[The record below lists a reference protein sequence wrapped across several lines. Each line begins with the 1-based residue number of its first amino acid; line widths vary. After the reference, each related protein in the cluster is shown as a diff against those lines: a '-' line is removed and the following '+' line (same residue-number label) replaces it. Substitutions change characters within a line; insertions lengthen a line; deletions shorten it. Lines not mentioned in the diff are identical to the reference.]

1 MKFKYFTYKEFDCN
15 SGEGKGVDNMNE
27 SFICMLDDARERAGI
42 PFNIT
47 SGYRTPEYNKAL
59 MEQGY
64 KTSKDSSHTK
74 GIAADISTLN
84 STSRYKI
91 LDALLKTGF
100 NRIGIG
106 NTFIHC
112 DTDIN
117 KIQNVTWTYY

>member
-1 MKFKYFTYKEFDCN
+1 MKFKYFTHKEFDCN
-15 SGEGKGVDNMNE
+15 SGEGRGVDNMNE

-74 GIAADISTLN
+74 GIAADISTPN

-112 DTDIN
+112 DTDTN